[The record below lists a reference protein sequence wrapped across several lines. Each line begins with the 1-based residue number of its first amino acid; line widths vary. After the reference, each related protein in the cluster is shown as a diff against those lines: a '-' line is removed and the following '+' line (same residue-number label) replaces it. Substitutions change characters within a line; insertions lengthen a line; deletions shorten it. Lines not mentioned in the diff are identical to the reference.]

1 MSGSS
6 DNKRAGEELFA
17 FLEKKMD
24 ELRGQLV
31 VLVDQLGELV
41 MNGSAKRKRSR
52 SERIVDIERL
62 SRVYERLR
70 KNIAEELAEE
80 APEAAETLLDLLT
93 LEENGEKVEEDNA
106 PQEGTLGGPASG

>member
-6 DNKRAGEELFA
+6 DNKRTGEELFA
-17 FLEKKMD
+17 FLEKKTD
-24 ELRGQLV
+24 ELREQLV
-31 VLVDQLGELV
+31 VLVDQLGDLV
-41 MNGSAKRKRSR
+41 KNGSANPKRPR

-80 APEAAETLLDLLT
+80 APEAAQTLLDLLA
-93 LEENGEKVEEDNA
+93 LEANGDESEEEDP
-106 PQEGTLGGPASG
+106 PQEGTAGGPARG